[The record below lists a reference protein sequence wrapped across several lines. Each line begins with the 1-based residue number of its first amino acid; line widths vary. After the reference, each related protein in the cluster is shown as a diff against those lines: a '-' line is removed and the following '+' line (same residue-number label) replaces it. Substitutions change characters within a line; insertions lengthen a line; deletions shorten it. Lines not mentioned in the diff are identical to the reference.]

1 LYFLGFLNVFKHE
14 FDEDDEGE
22 DSNEYAFLSNKA
34 QFDTAN
40 FDFAD
45 KGSLLKRQRKIL
57 EQIQDHKKSKEATFA
72 PFNILASGMKL
83 WFIILCQGGK
93 FWIAKIENDKI
104 VDHKSD
110 TKYVARK
117 KQGKRQAN
125 FDSKSSCMT
134 SVGSQMRRNNERLHQ
149 EHIEE
154 TLNEYEA
161 DLKAAD
167 VIFLHAPGINKQ
179 FFIGHEKLLRDLR
192 YKVRSLR
199 FNLKKAN
206 FSELEK
212 AMKEI
217 VELKIEFA

>member
-1 LYFLGFLNVFKHE
+1 
-14 FDEDDEGE
+14 
-22 DSNEYAFLSNKA
+22 
-34 QFDTAN
+34 
-40 FDFAD
+40 
-45 KGSLLKRQRKIL
+45 
-57 EQIQDHKKSKEATFA
+57 
-72 PFNILASGMKL
+72 
-83 WFIILCQGGK
+83 
-93 FWIAKIENDKI
+93 
-104 VDHKSD
+104 
-110 TKYVARK
+110 
-117 KQGKRQAN
+117 
-125 FDSKSSCMT
+125 
-134 SVGSQMRRNNERLHQ
+134 MRRNNERLHQ